1 MTHENLGPAPWKATL
16 GRLVGAGLVR
26 SLYAARAHGAEN
38 VPSRGPVIL
47 AANHTGYL
55 DGAVVFGLAP
65 RPAHFLVL
73 ASTFELG
80 VGPLLHLSGQIPLEQ
95 GRGDRTALTSALGV
109 LERGGA
115 VGIFPEG
122 ARGSGD
128 LGRFHRGTAYLAL
141 TTGAPVVPVIM
152 FGTRAA
158 GGHKN
163 ALPPRGGPV
172 DIVYGDPM
180 ALPAQPWPRT
190 REQVA
195 EASLLLREH
204 MLALLQESLRLTGQ
218 TLPGPL
224 PAGET
229 DDDPHTGV
237 VEQGAP

>member
-122 ARGSGD
+122 GRGRGD
-128 LGRFHRGTAYLAL
+128 LAKAGKGVAWLAL
-141 TTGAPVVPVIM
+141 QGHAPVVPVACL
-152 FGTRAA
+152 GTRATGDLA
-158 GGHKN
+158 SSWPRLRSRLVVDFGEPVSVSPEDGIPGRVRVERAAEEIRTSLAEHVRSASERHGI
-163 ALPPRGGPV
+163 ALPTDVPR
-172 DIVYGDPM
+172 DLWD
-180 ALPAQPWPRT
+180 
-190 REQVA
+190 
-195 EASLLLREH
+195 
-204 MLALLQESLRLTGQ
+204 
-218 TLPGPL
+218 
-224 PAGET
+224 
-229 DDDPHTGV
+229 
-237 VEQGAP
+237 